1 MIVSYRAARR
11 TEHREANMKRTRV
24 GWILLA
30 LTMSLPAW
38 AGETAHPP
46 LEGRWALDVAR
57 MSQPPEARPKG
68 VTIAFED
75 VGDGTW
81 RMDVEI
87 VDAADGTARMGTRL
101 PLDGSPVTFERNP
114 EADSAAMRMPSPGVM
129 VVGLGRNGIPASTR
143 VYSVS
148 ADGNAMTEV
157 ASYLDPA
164 GKPLLRVN
172 HFTRLR

>member
-1 MIVSYRAARR
+1 MEPRG
-11 TEHREANMKRTRV
+11 TKMKRMHAA
-24 GWILLA
+24 WLSLA
-30 LTMSLPAW
+30 LAMSMSAFARGPAP
-38 AGETAHPP
+38 AP

-57 MSQPPEARPKG
+57 MSQPPEARPKA
-68 VTIAFED
+68 VTIAFGD
-75 VGDGTW
+75 AGDGTW
-81 RMDVEI
+81 RMEVEI

-101 PLDGSPVTFERNP
+101 PLDGSPVSFERNP

-129 VVGLGRNGIPASTR
+129 VLGLGRDGIPASTR

-148 ADGNAMTEV
+148 ADGDAMTEV

>member
-1 MIVSYRAARR
+1 MQRMRAGLIALVLAMIP
-11 TEHREANMKRTRV
+11 
-24 GWILLA
+24 
-30 LTMSLPAW
+30 PAW
-38 AGETAHPP
+38 ADGPEPAP
-46 LEGRWALDVAR
+46 LAGRWALDVAR

-75 VGDGTW
+75 AGDGYW
-81 RMDVEI
+81 RMEVEI
-87 VDAADGTARMGTRL
+87 VDAADGKTSMGTRL
-101 PLDGSPVTFERNP
+101 PLDGSPVTFERNA

-129 VVGLGRNGIPASTR
+129 VVGLGRNGVPASTR

-148 ADGNAMTEV
+148 ADGDAMTEV

-172 HFTRLR
+172 HFTRVR

>member
-1 MIVSYRAARR
+1 
-11 TEHREANMKRTRV
+11 MKRMRA
-24 GWILLA
+24 GLIALA
-30 LTMSLPAW
+30 LAMIPPVW
-38 AGETAHPP
+38 AGGPTHVSLA
-46 LEGRWALDVAR
+46 GRWALDVAR
-57 MSQPPEARPKG
+57 MSQPSEARPKG

-75 VGDGTW
+75 AGDGSW
-81 RMDVEI
+81 RMEVEI
-87 VDAADGTARMGTRL
+87 VDAADGKTTMGTRL

-148 ADGNAMTEV
+148 ADGDAMTEV
-157 ASYLDPA
+157 ASYIDPA

-172 HFTRLR
+172 HFTRVR